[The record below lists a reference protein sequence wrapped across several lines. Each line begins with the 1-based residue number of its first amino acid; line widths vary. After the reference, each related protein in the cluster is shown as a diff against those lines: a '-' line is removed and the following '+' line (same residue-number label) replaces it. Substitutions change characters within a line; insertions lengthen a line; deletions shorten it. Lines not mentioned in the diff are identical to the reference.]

1 MNLARRWI
9 DPVMKI
15 PWQVVAEHTKTIT
28 GDHGLNRDGDAIVI
42 WLLPARQTAFR
53 RADIK
58 LQRTRPG
65 QNGQL
70 HWRSPHRYHQEGACL
85 SAVNDIRGDTMATQ
99 PTLKGAWKITFL
111 LFLLMVVNF
120 ADKIVVGL
128 AGVPIM
134 TDLNLEPEQF
144 GLLGSS
150 FFFLFSIS
158 AIVVGFIVNRIATR
172 WVLLVLAT
180 IWALAQF
187 PMVGT
192 VSFTTLLICRVI
204 LGAGEGPAA
213 AVAIHSV
220 YKWFPD
226 EKRALPTAILSQGS
240 AFGVILA
247 VPSLNWLIV
256 NYSWHYA
263 FGALGVVGLM
273 WVVAWSIL
281 GKEGPL
287 VHTAAMAAAEPR
299 IPYFRILTSRTF
311 IGCCAATFGA
321 YWALSL
327 GLTWFT
333 PFIVKGLGFSQQ
345 NAGWISILPWISGA
359 IVVLLTGWVSQVLMA
374 RGVSTRSARGVL
386 GAVPLIVGGLIIA
399 VLPHV
404 EGVGLQIAL
413 LVVGSGLC
421 GSIYVV
427 CPPMLGEFTPVSQRG
442 AVIAIYGAIYTLA
455 GIIAPTV
462 MGSVI
467 QRAAVLLDG
476 YMTGFTIN
484 AVILVTSGLLGLL
497 LLQPNTERA
506 RLMGEEATQPKFA

>member
-1 MNLARRWI
+1 ML
-9 DPVMKI
+9 
-15 PWQVVAEHTKTIT
+15 
-28 GDHGLNRDGDAIVI
+28 
-42 WLLPARQTAFR
+42 
-53 RADIK
+53 
-58 LQRTRPG
+58 
-65 QNGQL
+65 
-70 HWRSPHRYHQEGACL
+70 
-85 SAVNDIRGDTMATQ
+85 
-99 PTLKGAWKITFL
+99 
-111 LFLLMVVNF
+111 VNF

-128 AGVPIM
+128 AAVPII
-134 TDLNLEPEQF
+134 TELKLQPDQF
-144 GLLGSS
+144 GTLGSS
-150 FFFLFSIS
+150 FFLLFSIS
-158 AIVVGFIVNRIATR
+158 AIVVGFIVNRVATR
-172 WVLLVLAT
+172 WVLLVLAA

-192 VSFTTLLICRVI
+192 VGFTTLLICRVI

-263 FGALGVVGLM
+263 FGALGVVGLL
-273 WVVAWSIL
+273 WVVAWLIL

-287 VHTAAMAAAEPR
+287 VQTVAMAAAEPR
-299 IPYFRILTSRTF
+299 IPYFQLLTSRTF

-333 PFIVKGLGFSQQ
+333 AFIVKGLGFSQSD
-345 NAGWISILPWISGA
+345 AGWISILPWVFGA
-359 IVVLLTGWVSQVLMA
+359 VIVLLTGWISQVLMA
-374 RGVSTRSARGVL
+374 RGVSTRGARGVL
-386 GAVPLIVGGLIIA
+386 GSVPLIVGGSIVA
-399 VLPHV
+399 MMPHV
-404 EGVGLQIAL
+404 EGVGLQLAL

-427 CPPMLGEFTPVSQRG
+427 CAPMLGEFTPVSQRG
-442 AVIAIYGAIYTLA
+442 AVIAIYGAIYTFA
-455 GIIAPTV
+455 GIIAPQV

-467 QRAAVLLDG
+467 QRAAVPLDG

-484 AVILVTSGLLGLL
+484 AVIMIASGLLGLL
-497 LLQPNTERA
+497 LLWPNTERA
-506 RLMGEEATQPKFA
+506 RLTREAPQPKFA

>member
-1 MNLARRWI
+1 M
-9 DPVMKI
+9 
-15 PWQVVAEHTKTIT
+15 T
-28 GDHGLNRDGDAIVI
+28 
-42 WLLPARQTAFR
+42 
-53 RADIK
+53 
-58 LQRTRPG
+58 
-65 QNGQL
+65 
-70 HWRSPHRYHQEGACL
+70 
-85 SAVNDIRGDTMATQ
+85 TQ
-99 PTLKGAWKITFL
+99 PTPKGAWKITFL
-111 LFLLMVVNF
+111 LFLFMLVNF

-134 TDLNLEPEQF
+134 NELQLQPEQF

-172 WVLLVLAT
+172 WVLLALAV

-187 PMVGT
+187 PMVGS

-204 LGAGEGPAA
+204 LGAGEGPAFSVA
-213 AVAIHSV
+213 AHSV

-226 EKRALPTAILSQGS
+226 EKRTLPTAILSQGS

-247 VPSLNWLIV
+247 VPALNWLIV
-256 NYSWHYA
+256 NHSWHYA
-263 FGALGVVGLM
+263 FGALGAVGLM
-273 WVVAWSIL
+273 WVAAWL
-281 GKEGPL
+281 VWGREGPL
-287 VHTAAMAAAEPR
+287 VQTVAMAAADPR
-299 IPYFRILTSRTF
+299 VPYSRLLTSRTF

-333 PFIVKGLGFSQQ
+333 PFIVKGLGFSQKD
-345 NAGWISILPWISGA
+345 AGWISILPWVFGA
-359 IVVLLTGWVSQVLMA
+359 TVVLLTGWISQVMMA
-374 RGVSTRSARGVL
+374 RGVSTRGARGVL
-386 GAVPLIVGGLIIA
+386 GSAPLIVGGLILGT
-399 VLPHV
+399 LPYADAS
-404 EGVGLQIAL
+404 GLQIAV

-455 GIIAPTV
+455 GIIAPSV

-467 QRAAVLLDG
+467 QHAAAPLEG

-484 AVILVTSGLLGLL
+484 AVIMISSGLLGLL
-497 LLQPNTERA
+497 LLWPNTERA
-506 RLMGEEATQPKFA
+506 RLIVQAPLAKFA